1 MRLIEMFSYMNV
13 HFQGFVM
20 DGYPMNSAQAA
31 IFLQFIG
38 PPTTVIYLN
47 VSDSIMNQR
56 LQDRYNFDDEQNSI
70 YNRIDNFHK
79 NTEQLIRKWNGVTI
93 NAEQEPRKVFEDI
106 KKALDSEKA
115 FKEIPLSEI
124 N

>member
-1 MRLIEMFSYMNV
+1 MISYINV

-38 PPTTVIYLN
+38 PPTTVLYLN

-70 YNRIDNFHK
+70 HNRIDNFHK
-79 NTEQLIRKWNGVTI
+79 NTELLIRKWTAVTV
-93 NAEQEPRKVFEDI
+93 NAEQDASNVFEDI
-106 KKALDSEKA
+106 KKALASEKA
-115 FKEIPLSEI
+115 LNEIPLSEL

>member
-38 PPTTVIYLN
+38 PPTTVVYLN

-70 YNRIDNFHK
+70 YNRIDNFHR
-79 NTEQLIRKWNGVTI
+79 NTEQLTRKRNAVTI
-93 NAEQEPRKVFEDI
+93 NAEQDASKVFEDV

-115 FKEIPLSEI
+115 FNEVPLPEI

>member
-1 MRLIEMFSYMNV
+1 
-13 HFQGFVM
+13 M

-38 PPTTVIYLN
+38 SPTIAIYLK
-47 VSDSIMNQR
+47 VSDYIMNQR

-79 NTEQLIRKWNGVTI
+79 NTEQLIRKWNAVTI
-93 NAEQEPRKVFEDI
+93 NAEQDPTKVFEDI

-115 FKEIPLSEI
+115 FNEIPLPEI
-124 N
+124 R